1 VKNLRYTLCDVFT
14 ERPLAGNPL
23 AVFTDGRGLDVVT
36 MQALARE
43 MNLSETTF
51 VLPPER
57 GGHARVRIFTPFV
70 ELPFAGHPTLGTAF
84 VLGGPMQS
92 LELRLELPAGI
103 VPVKLEREAARISF
117 GWMTQ
122 PPAAPI
128 EVDGEGPILEALGVP
143 SGAARVFGYQNGPEH
158 VYIELGSE
166 GAVSA
171 LEPNLA
177 ALGRATKAGVFAFF
191 FDGKLCRARC
201 FVPGSVVPGSVVPGS
216 VVPGSV
222 VPSNGVAEDPATGS
236 AVGPLALHLMRH
248 GRLDGGQVLRVEQGV
263 EMGRPSTL
271 YARIGGGDAPSIEVG
286 GTARIVARGQFT
298 I

>member
-1 VKNLRYTLCDVFT
+1 VKTLRYTLCDVFT

-23 AVFTDGRGLDVVT
+23 AVFTDARTLDGAT

-57 GGHARVRIFTPFV
+57 GGHARVRIFTPSV

-84 VLGGPMQS
+84 VLGGP
-92 LELRLELPAGI
+92 LETPELRLELAAGI
-103 VPVKLEREAARISF
+103 VHVRLEREAARIAF

-122 PPAAPI
+122 PDASPLPVENESAI
-128 EVDGEGPILEALGVP
+128 VEALGVP
-143 SGAARVFGYQNGPEH
+143 GHPLAVFGYQNGPQH
-158 VYIELGSE
+158 LFVELAAE

-171 LEPNLA
+171 LAPNLSLLA
-177 ALGRATKAGVFAFF
+177 RTTKAGVFAFYY
-191 FDGKLCRARC
+191 DGKACRARC
-201 FVPGSVVPGSVVPGS
+201 FVPGL
-216 VVPGSV
+216 
-222 VPSNGVAEDPATGS
+222 GVAEDPATGS
-236 AVGPLALHLMRH
+236 AVGPLALHLRRA
-248 GRLDGGQVLRVEQGV
+248 GRFAPDAVLRVEQGI

-271 YARIGGGDAPSIEVG
+271 YARIGEGAVPSIEVG
-286 GTARIVARGQFT
+286 GSARVVARGQFV

>member
-128 EVDGEGPILEALGVP
+128 GVDGEGPILEALGVP

-177 ALGRATKAGVFAFF
+177 ALGRATKAGVFTFF

-201 FVPGSVVPGSVVPGS
+201 FVPGSL
-216 VVPGSV
+216 
-222 VPSNGVAEDPATGS
+222 VPSKGVAEDPATGS

-248 GRLDGGQVLRVEQGV
+248 GRLDAGQVLRVEQGV

>member
-1 VKNLRYTLCDVFT
+1 MKNLRYALCDVFT

-23 AVFTDGRGLDVVT
+23 AVFTDGRGLDTAT

-70 ELPFAGHPTLGTAF
+70 ELPFAGHPILGTAF

-92 LELRLELPAGI
+92 IELRLELPAGI
-103 VPVKLEREAARISF
+103 VPVQLEREAARISF

-122 PPAAPI
+122 PAATPF
-128 EVDGEGPILEALGVP
+128 EVDGADRILEALDGA
-143 SGAARVFGYQNGPEH
+143 SGAARCFGYRNGPEH
-158 VYIELGSE
+158 VFVELGSE

-171 LEPNLA
+171 LAPNLA
-177 ALGRATKAGVFAFF
+177 ALGRATKAGVFTFF
-191 FDGKLCRARC
+191 FDGKHCRARC
-201 FVPGSVVPGSVVPGS
+201 FVPGL
-216 VVPGSV
+216 
-222 VPSNGVAEDPATGS
+222 GVAEDPATGS
-236 AVGPLALHLMRH
+236 AVGPLALHLTRH
-248 GRLDGGQVLRVEQGV
+248 GRLDAGQVLRVEQGV

-271 YARIGGGDAPSIEVG
+271 YARIGSGDVPSIEVG

-298 I
+298 L